1 MHINFPLLKL
11 MVGGP
16 MKFLLKLAVVV
27 AILAAGGYFAYPHA
41 MAYMKA
47 RNKVHFRSVEIET
60 GEIISVVNS
69 TGDAQPVLRVDVGSF
84 VSGPIIE
91 LHVDFNSEVKKDQLM
106 AKVDPRIY
114 KSTVA
119 REQASLATRK
129 AEITRVEAL
138 LRQATNEEKRAN
150 QLREKHPDFIS
161 DTELDQIV
169 ANLESLEAQLV
180 VARASVDQA
189 KASLEN
195 AETNLA
201 YTDIKSPVDG
211 LVIDRLIDPGQTL
224 AAQFQTPKLFV
235 VAPDMREKMYVYASV
250 DEADIGLIRDAQDSN
265 AVVEFTV
272 DAYPDDLFEGKIAQI
287 RLNPVTLQNVVTYP
301 VVVEAPNPELK
312 LLPGMTATISFQ
324 VEKQEST
331 IKVPN
336 SALRF
341 FPKKE
346 HVRSEDHELLEGGI
360 DDEEE
365 EEEEDELEQRSAAEK
380 AKAKRERNKRHVW
393 VVDGELLKAIE
404 VETGIS
410 DSRFSELVSG
420 ELKKGMELV
429 SGTTKKPDEK

>member
-1 MHINFPLLKL
+1 
-11 MVGGP
+11 
-16 MKFLLKLAVVV
+16 MKFLLKLLVVIG
-27 AILAAGGYFAYPHA
+27 ILAAGGYFTYPHVA
-41 MAYMKA
+41 AYLKA
-47 RNKVHFRSVEIET
+47 KNKVHFRFAEVEE
-60 GEIISVVNS
+60 GEIVSVVNS
-69 TGDAQPVLRVDVGSF
+69 TGDVQPVLRVEVGSF

-91 LHVDFNSEVKKDQLM
+91 LHVDFNSEVKKGQLM

-119 REQASLATRK
+119 REKASLATRV

-138 LRQATNEEKRAN
+138 LRQAKNEEKRAN

-169 ANLESLEAQLV
+169 ANLESLEAQLT
-180 VARASVDQA
+180 VAHASVDQA
-189 KASLEN
+189 NASLEN

-201 YTDIKSPVDG
+201 YTDIVSPVDG
-211 LVIDRLIDPGQTL
+211 LVINRLIDPGQTL
-224 AAQFQTPKLFV
+224 AAQFQTPQLFV
-235 VAPDMREKMYVYASV
+235 VAPDMRKKMHVYASV
-250 DEADIGLIRDAQDSN
+250 DEADIGLIREAQERD

-287 RLNPVTLQNVVTYP
+287 RFNPTSMQNVVTYP
-301 VVVEAPNPELK
+301 VVVEAANPDLK
-312 LLPGMTATISFQ
+312 LLPGMTANISFQ
-324 VEKQEST
+324 VEKRENAT
-331 IKVPN
+331 KVPN

-346 HVRSEDHELLEGGI
+346 TVRPQDQELLEGGI

-365 EEEEDELEQRSAAEK
+365 QEKEDELEQRSAAEK

-404 VETGIS
+404 IETGTS

-420 ELKKGMELV
+420 ELKKGMKLV
-429 SGTTKKPDEK
+429 SGTTKKPDE